1 VKKKELKSLGKE
13 EMEKQLKDLMM
24 EMMKAKSQ
32 VAAGSAKNPGQVK
45 QIRKNIARILT
56 IKNKEE
62 GKKHE

>member
-1 VKKKELKSLGKE
+1 MAKS
-13 EMEKQLKDLMM
+13 EMEKQLNDLKM

-32 VAAGSAKNPGQVK
+32 VAAGSAKNPGQLK